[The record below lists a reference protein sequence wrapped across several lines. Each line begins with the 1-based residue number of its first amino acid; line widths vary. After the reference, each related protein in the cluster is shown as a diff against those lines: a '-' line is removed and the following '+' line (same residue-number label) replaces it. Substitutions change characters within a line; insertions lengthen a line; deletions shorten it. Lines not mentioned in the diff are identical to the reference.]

1 MPHRTDPQPSHGAQ
15 TGRQTDQLLR
25 LDLQGATVLEVIAG
39 SGTIAVTADSEPGVV
54 VVEGLR
60 PSRRHGGYGRAL
72 WREGKRWIIHSHRAG
87 ALRVRCPAGLN
98 VTLSTRSGGISAQ
111 GPLGEVRAS
120 ASSGQIDIA
129 EVESLNARTRSGH
142 IAVRDCAGDARLSVV
157 SGRVTVERAGAVGL
171 LNVSGHVQLNDIG
184 GKVDAVAVSGTVR
197 VQAHGDG
204 DLSIAT
210 ISGDIRVDLP
220 GHLRPQVL
228 AQQMSG
234 KLRNDLP
241 AGADLR
247 LRLRS
252 VSGDIAIG
260 SA

>member
-1 MPHRTDPQPSHGAQ
+1 MTHRTDPQA
-15 TGRQTDQLLR
+15 DQLLR
-25 LDLQGATVLEVIAG
+25 LDLQGATALEVITG
-39 SGTIAVTADSEPGVV
+39 SGEITVTADSDPGVV

-72 WREGKRWIIHSHRAG
+72 RREGKRWIIHPRRAG
-87 ALRVRCPAGLN
+87 ALRVRCPAGFN
-98 VTLSTRSGGISAQ
+98 VTLSTRSGGISAH

-120 ASSGQIDIA
+120 ASSGRIDIA
-129 EVESLNARTRSGH
+129 EVESLNARTRSGR
-142 IAVRDCAGDARLSVV
+142 IAVRDCAGNARLCVV
-157 SGRVTVERAGAVGL
+157 SGSVTVERAGAVGL
-171 LNVSGHVQLNDIG
+171 LTVSGHVQLNDID

-197 VQAHGDG
+197 VQAQGDG

-220 GHLRPQVL
+220 DHLRPQVL

-234 KLRNDLP
+234 RLRNDLP
-241 AGADLR
+241 SGADLR

>member
-1 MPHRTDPQPSHGAQ
+1 MTHRTDPQA
-15 TGRQTDQLLR
+15 DQLLR
-25 LDLQGATVLEVIAG
+25 LDLQGTTALEVITG
-39 SGTIAVTADSEPGVV
+39 SGEITVTADSDPGVV

-60 PSRRHGGYGRAL
+60 LPRWHGGYGRAL
-72 WREGKRWIIHSHRAG
+72 RREGKRWIIHPRRTG
-87 ALRVRCPAGLN
+87 ALRVRCPAGFN
-98 VTLSTRSGGISAQ
+98 VTLSTRSGDISVQ

-120 ASSGQIDIA
+120 ASSGRIDIA

-142 IAVRDCAGDARLSVV
+142 IAVRDCAGDARLCVV

-171 LNVSGHVQLNDIG
+171 LNVSGHVQLSDIG

-197 VQAHGDG
+197 VQAQGDG

-210 ISGDIRVDLP
+210 ISGNIRVDLP

-234 KLRNDLP
+234 KLRNELS

>member
-1 MPHRTDPQPSHGAQ
+1 MTHRADPQTDRRDDQ
-15 TGRQTDQLLR
+15 TGLLLR
-25 LDLQGATVLEVIAG
+25 LDLQGATALDVITG

-54 VVEGLR
+54 VIEGLR

-72 WREGKRWIIHSHRAG
+72 RREGKRWIIHPRRAG
-87 ALRVRCPAGLN
+87 ALRVRCPAGFN
-98 VTLSTRSGGISAQ
+98 VTLSTRSGDISAQ
-111 GPLGEVRAS
+111 GPLGEVRTS

-129 EVESLNARTRSGH
+129 EVQSLNARTRSGH
-142 IAVRDCAGDARLSVV
+142 ITVRDCAGDARLCVV
-157 SGRVTVERAGAVGL
+157 SGGITVERAGAVGL
-171 LNVSGHVQLNDIG
+171 LTVSGHVQLGDIG

-210 ISGDIRVDLP
+210 ISGDIRVGLP
-220 GHLRPQVL
+220 GHLRPHVL

-252 VSGDIAIG
+252 VSGNIAIG